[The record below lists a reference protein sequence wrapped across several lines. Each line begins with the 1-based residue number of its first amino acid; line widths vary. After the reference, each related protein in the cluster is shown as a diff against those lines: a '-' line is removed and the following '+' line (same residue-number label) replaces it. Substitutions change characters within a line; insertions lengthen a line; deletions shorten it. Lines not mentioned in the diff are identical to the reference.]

1 MKILAFSTLA
11 VLAAA
16 APVAAQEHM
25 DPGMQHGD
33 MVGSARTVYETVR
46 GYLTRASE
54 AMPDEHY
61 GFKPTPDVRS
71 FRELL
76 GHVANANY
84 SYCSAA
90 LGVEN
95 PNKANFEQT
104 ATSKGAMVKALSDSF
119 AHCDKAY
126 AIDEM
131 KAHEKARISGAERP
145 RFYALV
151 QNAAHDF
158 EHYGNVVTYMRMK
171 GLVPPSS
178 GGGS

>member
-1 MKILAFSTLA
+1 MKRLTLTLFALTALA
-11 VLAAA
+11 VPAS
-16 APVAAQEHM
+16 AQEHM
-25 DPGMQHGD
+25 DHGMQHGE
-33 MVGSARTVYETVR
+33 MVASARTVYETVR
-46 GYLTRASE
+46 GYLTRAAE

-61 GFKPTPDVRS
+61 SFRPTDDVRT

-95 PNKANFEQT
+95 PNKADIEKT
-104 ATSKGAMVKALSDSF
+104 ATTKATMVKSLGDSF
-119 AHCDKAY
+119 AHCDRAY
-126 AIDEM
+126 AIDEAR
-131 KAHEKARISGAERP
+131 AHEKAHISGAERP

-178 GGGS
+178 AGR

>member
-1 MKILAFSTLA
+1 MKRLTLTMFAFTALALPAS
-11 VLAAA
+11 
-16 APVAAQEHM
+16 AQEHA
-25 DPGMQHGD
+25 DHGMQHGD

-46 GYLTRASE
+46 GYLTRAAE

-61 GFKPTPDVRS
+61 AFKPTDDVRT

-76 GHVANANY
+76 GHVANANFN
-84 SYCSAA
+84 YCSAA

-95 PNKANFEQT
+95 PNKADIEKT
-104 ATSKGAMVKALSDSF
+104 ATTKATMVKSLADSF

-178 GGGS
+178 AGR